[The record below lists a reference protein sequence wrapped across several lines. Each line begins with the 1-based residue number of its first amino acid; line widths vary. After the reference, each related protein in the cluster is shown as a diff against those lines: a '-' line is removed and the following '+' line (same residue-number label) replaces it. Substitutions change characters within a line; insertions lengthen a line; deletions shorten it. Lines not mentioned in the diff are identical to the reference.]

1 MNSETDTASA
11 VRGPTVSSKF
21 SKESMIPPQ
30 QEKKKKRAKVFIK
43 DMKKNWRLHL
53 IAVPVI
59 LFFLVFSYF
68 PMVGIVT
75 AFMDYRPT
83 LGIFGSRW
91 VNFDNFAKFVSDPN
105 FWLALRNTIVMAL
118 LNLSFGFFIPVIFA
132 LLLAELRTKW
142 FKRTLEICSYMPN
155 FVAAVVVC
163 NLVINLLGDNGV
175 ITNLFVLFGMERENM
190 LANPN
195 NFWAINTAVVLWQGM
210 GYSAIVF
217 TAAIAGVNQD
227 LHEAA
232 VLDGANKLQRV
243 WHVTLP
249 AILPMIVTMFI
260 LRVGLMFSTGFDNIL
275 LLYMPMTQEKADVIS
290 TFVYRTSVGGGNDFG
305 YAAAVG
311 LFQSVIATALLLSS
325 NWLSNKISKNSLF

>member
-1 MNSETDTASA
+1 MNSEIA
-11 VRGPTVSSKF
+11 K
-21 SKESMIPPQ
+21 SMIPPR
-30 QEKKKKRAKVFIK
+30 QEKKKKRAEVFVK
-43 DMKKNWRLHL
+43 DMKKNWQLHL

-75 AFMDYRPT
+75 AFMNYRPT
-83 LGIFGSRW
+83 LGIFGSKW
-91 VNFDNFAKFVSDPN
+91 VYFDNFAKFVSDPA
-105 FWLALRNTIVMAL
+105 FWLALRNTVVMAL
-118 LNLSFGFFIPVIFA
+118 LNLSFGFFIPIIFA

-163 NLVINLLGDNGV
+163 NLVINMLGDNGI
-175 ITNLFVLFGMERENM
+175 ITNLFVFFGMERENM

-195 NFWAINTAVVLWQGM
+195 NFWAVNTTVVLWQSM
-210 GYSAIVF
+210 GYAAIVF

-232 VLDGANKLQRV
+232 VLDGANRWQRV

-249 AILPMIVTMFI
+249 AILPMIITMFI
-260 LRVGLMFSTGFDNIL
+260 LKVGLMFSTGFDNIL

-311 LFQSVIATALLLSS
+311 LFQSIIATALLLGS
-325 NWLSNKISKNSLF
+325 NWLSNKVTKSSLF